1 MKKILSLTLS
11 LSMALSAS
19 TFTAFAK
26 DTPVAVEV
34 DETVYAQ
41 LMKNKWICDSNSDG
55 IITEAELN
63 ETTYLNIDLDGIN
76 DLSWVSKLS
85 SCRYISF
92 KNGTLT
98 DFSALKQMPA
108 LRSLSMDNVP
118 LTDIS
123 FMKELDLESC
133 DLKNMEQITV
143 AQRIDVLKWS
153 APDIWAGTSGEITCA
168 PQNLVDYSIT
178 LDNSDIAVFLNGTN
192 TTVNPYEHIYG
203 LSAGTTAYT
212 VSLEGQDYYTGE
224 LKIKETPGAYDPQ
237 LHNTAI
243 TNFEVGYSNYYN
255 PDSETGNSGQL
266 SLVNGTLYSICGCE
280 VKVVETDVADYEY
293 VYKRNYGGS
302 YNYADM
308 VLKTD
313 GTLLLNGESIMNTP
327 VRAMYEGYILAENG
341 DIYTIVPKG
350 DGFITAIIASDSK
363 EWVEDCSPLYITKTG
378 HLKYYSCKLNGDG
391 RVSVFT
397 GNTNIG
403 TPVSAYK
410 AGSTCY
416 VVDGA
421 HTLYKLDF
429 DGTFT
434 KTKLADN
441 AVSVGISEDYG
452 RIEYVTTEGTTE
464 LIRSTGIGVS
474 DYLSIAGKN
483 LGIKAGTFYI
493 HQYQERGIEESNA
506 VFSYYINSART
517 MSLSFLGNYC
527 GLTNVESEIC
537 SAYDTAQ
544 EHGYVY
550 FLRTDGSIW
559 QYNLDTQQWQETI
572 AGTAPIVVPEKIK
585 GDVNADGF
593 FNVSDVVL
601 LQKWLLAV
609 PNTELKDWKAADLC
623 DDNALNVFD
632 LCIMKREL
640 MNSMMVNE

>member
-11 LSMALSAS
+11 LFMAMSVG
-19 TFTAFAK
+19 TFTAFAEDK
-26 DTPVAVEV
+26 PVAVEV

-41 LMKNKWICDSNSDG
+41 LMKNQWSCDSNSDG
-55 IITEAELN
+55 IITEEELN
-63 ETTYLNIDLDGIN
+63 ETTYLNIDLDGIS
-76 DLSWVSKLS
+76 DISWVSKLS

-92 KNGTLT
+92 RNGTLT

-108 LRSLSMDNVP
+108 LRSISMDNVP

-123 FMKELDLESC
+123 FIKELELERC
-133 DLKNMEQITV
+133 DLNNMEQITV
-143 AQRIDVLKWS
+143 EQRMNVLKWN
-153 APDIWAGTSGEITCA
+153 APDIWAGTSGEITCT
-168 PQNLVDYSIT
+168 PRNLVEYSIT
-178 LDNSDIAVFLNGTN
+178 LENSDIAVFMNGTN
-192 TTVNPYEHIYG
+192 TADNPYEHIYG
-203 LSAGTTAYT
+203 LSSGTTAYT
-212 VSLEGQDYYTGE
+212 VSFEGQNYYTGE
-224 LKIKETPGAYDPQ
+224 LNIKETPGAYNPS

-243 TNFEVGYSNYYN
+243 TNFEMGYSNYYN

-266 SLVNGTLYSICGCE
+266 ALVNETLYSICGSE
-280 VKVVETDVADYEY
+280 VKAVETDVADYEY
-293 VYKRNYGGS
+293 VYKRNYSGS

-327 VRAMYEGYILAENG
+327 VRAMYDGYILAENG
-341 DIYTIVPKG
+341 NIYTIVPKG
-350 DGFITAIIASDSK
+350 DGFITATVATDSK
-363 EWVEDCSPLYITKTG
+363 EWVENCSPLYITQTG
-378 HLKYYSCKLNGDG
+378 HLKYYSYKLTGDG
-391 RVSVFT
+391 KVSVFT

-421 HTLYKLDF
+421 HTLYELDF
-429 DGTFT
+429 SDTFT

-441 AVSVGISEDYG
+441 AVSVGISEDYQ

-464 LIRSTGIGVS
+464 LIHNTGAAGS
-474 DYLSIAGKN
+474 GYLSTAGKN
-483 LGIKAGTFYI
+483 LVIKAGTFYI
-493 HQYQERGIEESNA
+493 RQYQDRGIEESDA
-506 VFSYYINSART
+506 LFSYYIDNSHT

-537 SAYDTAQ
+537 ATYDTAQ

-572 AGTAPIVVPEKIK
+572 AGTTPIVVPEKVK
-585 GDVNADGF
+585 GDVNADGL

-601 LQKWLLAV
+601 LQKWLLTE
-609 PNTELKDWKAADLC
+609 PNTELKDWKAADFFN
-623 DDNALNVFD
+623 DNILDVFD
-632 LCIMKREL
+632 LCVMKSEL
-640 MNSMMVNE
+640 LNSIKGIN